1 VDVGVGPPTKPDEMT
16 EEEAILLRELLVLIQ
31 KCMPA
36 DKNSE
41 FASFLPG
48 FTSLRLLLIQETRS
62 AREEDLLKSILASY
76 ASYKKSAQRSEVNIA
91 VLTAR
96 DFMHLSKHDKGATMR
111 LPSDKN
117 VPSHAGGVDHR
128 YLNRVP
134 ATASEHGSQPGDVH
148 LNVPQ
153 YHLLNNK
160 GNLSGD
166 SVQDAI
172 LLNTFSMTSQGQDF
186 SGLTLGGSPAL
197 HPIVGSPTL
206 DGHGQFGSLANSP
219 TLQAI
224 SSQDCPAP
232 ELASLGMSSS
242 PISDMLRNDGT
253 NYREM

>member
-1 VDVGVGPPTKPDEMT
+1 M
-16 EEEAILLRELLVLIQ
+16 LLRELLVLIQ

-48 FTSLRLLLIQETRS
+48 FTSLRLLLSQETRS
-62 AREEDLLKSILASY
+62 SREEDLLKSILAVF
-76 ASYKKSAQRSEVNIA
+76 ASYKKNGQRSEANVA

-96 DFMHLSKHDKGATMR
+96 DFMLLSKHGKGATVR
-111 LPSDKN
+111 HPTDN
-117 VPSHAGGVDHR
+117 CVTSHADGVDHR
-128 YLNRVP
+128 FMNRVP
-134 ATASEHGSQPGDVH
+134 ATASEFVSQPGDVH
-148 LNVPQ
+148 LNAPQ
-153 YHLLNNK
+153 YHLLSNK
-160 GNLSGD
+160 SNFSGD

-186 SGLTLGGSPAL
+186 SGLTLGVSPAL

-224 SSQDCPAP
+224 SSQDGPPP
-232 ELASLGMSSS
+232 ELASLRMSAS
-242 PISDMLRNDGT
+242 PISDMLRHDGT
-253 NYREM
+253 NYREL